1 MFRDGTEAAVHLF
14 LGPCLL
20 FLGLL
25 FPLLCSFVS
34 LFRSFVSLLRSFSE
48 SQMLFCGC
56 VLLFLWVSFALLVSL
71 FRSFLSL
78 KCSFVGVFC
87 SFVGVF
93 CSVMG
98 LVCSELGLICAVVG
112 LFCSD
117 VGLSSY
123 RFVSFVI
130 DTAPTLKKLSTMFW
144 QFRPTHRCLPMA
156 YAALKWARCTQCVI
170 YIHTQPLR
178 SPLTECSAYA
188 RNTLACVSR
197 SDNSVQGLNWVQ
209 RVCQNYVGLCKSLSC
224 TQLSP

>member
-1 MFRDGTEAAVHLF
+1 M
-14 LGPCLL
+14 
-20 FLGLL
+20 
-25 FPLLCSFVS
+25 
-34 LFRSFVSLLRSFSE
+34 
-48 SQMLFCGC
+48 
-56 VLLFLWVSFALLVSL
+56 SL

-93 CSVMG
+93 CSVVG

-156 YAALKWARCTQCVI
+156 YAAPYGI
-170 YIHTQPLR
+170 R
-178 SPLTECSAYA
+178 SPLNGRAALIVLFVFIGENICVYLHIHTFKRVPYNSAC
-188 RNTLACVSR
+188 LSVR
-197 SDNSVQGLNWVQ
+197 S
-209 RVCQNYVGLCKSLSC
+209 
-224 TQLSP
+224 P